1 MNRDSYEGLPD
12 DLKAVID
19 ANSGIETS
27 AWVGRVMD
35 EGDAPARAIAVER
48 GNTIATIDGAE
59 LERWQ
64 EAAEPVV
71 ASWIADMEDQGIDAQ
86 ALIDSLA
93 AILAEEEAR

>member
-1 MNRDSYEGLPD
+1 MRAMP
-12 DLKAVID
+12 
-19 ANSGIETS
+19 
-27 AWVGRVMD
+27 
-35 EGDAPARAIAVER
+35 PARAIAVER